1 MSRGRKE
8 VFTGRQGRKG
18 IPGKG
23 DGLSQGPETEDGT
36 RRSKGGSC
44 CSQKMTIKSSS
55 GYMFSQPK
63 TERERLRWRL
73 LKHCK

>member
-36 RRSKGGSC
+36 RRWAQSRQVGGEGGG
-44 CSQKMTIKSSS
+44 Q
-55 GYMFSQPK
+55 G
-63 TERERLRWRL
+63 
-73 LKHCK
+73 